1 MVDGRMVDGRGWS
14 RLTSRLRTADPETL
28 PDGRSSLAVEVV
40 GATRARCPA
49 HLEAPR
55 GVLRRPGEHV
65 EGNLR
70 KLMQVGAA
78 GASPA
83 RGAPASPPARRS
95 PLPP

>member
-65 EGNLR
+65 EGNLAN
-70 KLMQVGAA
+70 LMH
-78 GASPA
+78 
-83 RGAPASPPARRS
+83 APAAPPPPPPPRPAPPPA
-95 PLPP
+95 PPPPPP